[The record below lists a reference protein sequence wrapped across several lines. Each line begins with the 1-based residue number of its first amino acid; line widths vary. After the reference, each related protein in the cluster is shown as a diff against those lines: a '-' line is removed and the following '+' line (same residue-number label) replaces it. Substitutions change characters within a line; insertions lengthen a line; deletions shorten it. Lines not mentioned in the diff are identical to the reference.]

1 LFVKEKKRVARF
13 FPITFPVSAITV
25 DRVLFQLRWLL
36 LLLVLPT
43 IWLDAGAITLSTPL
57 VFWIIAG
64 VVFNSLVGLLLRFPT
79 FARLLPLPSLVID
92 TLLFGSLPYLVITSS
107 NLLAYFTIFPAI
119 VAAIRFWAWGAIIV
133 ATLLSISLGVH
144 FFVPLQDATPR
155 ALLSTAM
162 PLIVMDGLTILTGYL
177 THHEKVAAVKQA
189 ASELD
194 ELRGA
199 MAGAQLLYQTSDW
212 LNLSANYKPILESM
226 LEAGVKGLPQA
237 RREDGLPVGLVLVFD
252 EQDPQMRL
260 RVAAARGLDIRDEKT
275 RIEGK
280 RGIVAQALT
289 TGESVVFDRVDQ
301 DPELGL
307 YRALQ
312 VCRCGVCYPLR
323 AGLDLYGVVVLATP
337 APRRPSPQ
345 HLELMQAFTRQA
357 GIAFQNAALYQKSRQ
372 EQDRIIQD
380 DIKMRQKLARDLHDG
395 PTQKISGL
403 AMQLEYIAKLID
415 TSPAEAKAELA
426 KAQAT
431 AQQTVKEMRTALFML
446 RPLSLEKEGLS
457 AALEQLGQ
465 RLREVDNVPIQ
476 VVPGD
481 FGTELD
487 SHIATTVFAI
497 IEEAIN
503 NARKHGKGA
512 PIQVSLQ
519 RQDNSLVAIVQ
530 DQGPGFDLD
539 AVEKSYGQRASL
551 GLQNMRER
559 AKLIDGNLTILSAI
573 GHGTRVTLVVPLPLN
588 SLAGKRK

>member
-1 LFVKEKKRVARF
+1 MAQF
-13 FPITFPVSAITV
+13 FPFTFPLSAIAV
-25 DRVLFQLRWLL
+25 DRVLFQLRWIL

-57 VFWIIAG
+57 VLWIVIG
-64 VVFNSLVGLLLRFPT
+64 VLFNSLVGLLLRLPVLAKF
-79 FARLLPLPSLVID
+79 LPLPSLIVD
-92 TLLFGSLPYLVITSS
+92 TLLFGSLPYLAITES
-107 NLLAYFTIFPAI
+107 NLLAYFAIFPVSVAAVRFWALGALI
-119 VAAIRFWAWGAIIV
+119 VAALI
-133 ATLLSISLGVH
+133 SISLGVH
-144 FFVPLQDATPR
+144 FFLPLHGATPR
-155 ALLSTAM
+155 ALLSTAL
-162 PLIVMDGLTILTGYL
+162 PIIVIDSLAILIGYL
-177 THHEKVAAVKQA
+177 THHEKVAAVQQA
-189 ASELD
+189 AGELD
-194 ELRGA
+194 QLRDA
-199 MAGAQLLYQTSDW
+199 VAGAQLLYQTSDW
-212 LNLSANYKPILESM
+212 LSSSANYKPILESM
-226 LEAGVKGLPQA
+226 LDAGVKGLPQA
-237 RREDGLPVGLVLVFD
+237 RREDGVPIGLVLVFD

-260 RVAAARGLDIRDEKT
+260 RVAAARGIDIRDEKT

-280 RGIVAQALT
+280 RGIVAQALMS
-289 TGESVVFDRVDQ
+289 GEEVVFERVDQ

-307 YRALQ
+307 FRALQ
-312 VCRCGVCYPLR
+312 LCRCGVCYPLR

-337 APRRPSPQ
+337 APRLPSPQ

-395 PTQKISGL
+395 PTQKVSSL
-403 AMQLEYIAKLID
+403 AMQLEYITKLID
-415 TSPAEAKAELA
+415 TNPAEAKAELA

-457 AALEQLGQ
+457 VALEQLGQ

-487 SHIATTVFAI
+487 PHIATTVFAI

-519 RQDNSLVAIVQ
+519 RQNNSLVAIVQ

-551 GLQNMRER
+551 GLQNMHER
-559 AKLIDGNLTILSAI
+559 AKLIDGNLNILSAI
-573 GHGTRVTLVVPLPLN
+573 GHGTRVTLVVPLPTN
-588 SLAGKRK
+588 SLAGRRK

>member
-1 LFVKEKKRVARF
+1 MARF
-13 FPITFPVSAITV
+13 LPITFPLSAIAV
-25 DRVLFQLRWLL
+25 DRVLFQLRWIL

-57 VFWIIAG
+57 VLWIVIG
-64 VVFNSLVGLLLRFPT
+64 VIFNSLVGLLLRFPT
-79 FARLLPLPSLVID
+79 LAKFLPLPSLIVD
-92 TLLFGSLPYLVITSS
+92 TLLFGSLPYLAITES
-107 NLLAYFTIFPAI
+107 NLLAYFAIFPVS
-119 VAAIRFWAWGAIIV
+119 VAAIRFWALGALIV
-133 ATLLSISLGVH
+133 ATLLSISLSIH
-144 FFVPLQDATPR
+144 FFLPLQDATPR
-155 ALLSTAM
+155 TLLSTAL
-162 PLIVMDGLTILTGYL
+162 PIIVIDGLAILIGYL
-177 THHEKVAAVKQA
+177 THHEKVAAIQQA
-189 ASELD
+189 TGELD
-194 ELRGA
+194 QLRDA
-199 MAGAQLLYQTSDW
+199 VAGAQLLYQTSDW
-212 LNLSANYKPILESM
+212 LSSSANYKPILESM
-226 LEAGVKGLPQA
+226 LDAGVKGLPQA
-237 RREDGLPVGLVLVFD
+237 RREDGVPVGLVLVFD

-260 RVAAARGLDIRDEKT
+260 RVAAARGIDIRDEKT

-280 RGIVAQALT
+280 RGIVAQALA
-289 TGESVVFDRVDQ
+289 TGEFVVFDRVDQ

-307 YRALQ
+307 FRALQ
-312 VCRCGVCYPLR
+312 FCRCGVCYPLR

-337 APRRPSPQ
+337 APRPPSPQ

-395 PTQKISGL
+395 PTQKVSGL

-415 TSPAEAKAELA
+415 TNPAEAKAELA

-431 AQQTVKEMRTALFML
+431 AQQTIKEMRTALFML

-457 AALEQLGQ
+457 VALEQLGQ

-487 SHIATTVFAI
+487 PHIATTVFAI

-519 RQDNSLVAIVQ
+519 RQNNSLVAIVQ

-559 AKLIDGNLTILSAI
+559 AKLIDGNLNILSAI
-573 GHGTRVTLVVPLPLN
+573 GHGTRVTLVVPLPPN
-588 SLAGKRK
+588 SLAGRRK

>member
-1 LFVKEKKRVARF
+1 MARF
-13 FPITFPVSAITV
+13 FPISFPLSAIAV
-25 DRVLFQLRWLL
+25 DRVLFQLRWIL

-57 VFWIIAG
+57 VLWIVSG
-64 VVFNSLVGLLLRFPT
+64 VIFNSLVGLLLRFPT
-79 FARLLPLPSLVID
+79 LAKFLPLPSLIVD
-92 TLLFGSLPYLVITSS
+92 TILFGSLPYLAITGS
-107 NLLAYFTIFPAI
+107 NLLAYFSIFPAI
-119 VAAIRFWAWGAIIV
+119 VAAIRFWALGALVV
-133 ATLLSISLGVH
+133 ATLLSISLGIH
-144 FFVPLQDATPR
+144 FFLPLQDATPR
-155 ALLSTAM
+155 TLISTAL
-162 PLIVMDGLTILTGYL
+162 PVIVIDGLTILTGYL
-177 THHEKVAAVKQA
+177 THHEKVAAVRQA
-189 ASELD
+189 AGELD
-194 ELRGA
+194 ELRDA
-199 MAGAQLLYQTSDW
+199 VAGAQLLYQTSDW
-212 LNLSANYKPILESM
+212 LSSSANYKPILESM
-226 LEAGVKGLPQA
+226 LDAGVKGLPQA
-237 RREDGLPVGLVLVFD
+237 RREDGLPVGLALVFD

-260 RVAAARGLDIRDEKT
+260 RVAAARGMDIRDEKT

-280 RGIVAQALT
+280 RGIVAQALS
-289 TGESVVFDRVDQ
+289 TGEFVVFDRVDQ

-307 YRALQ
+307 FRALQ
-312 VCRCGVCYPLR
+312 FCRCGVCYPLR

-337 APRRPSPQ
+337 APRQPSPQ

-357 GIAFQNAALYQKSRQ
+357 GIAFQNATLYQKSRQ

-395 PTQKISGL
+395 PTQKVSGL

-415 TSPAEAKAELA
+415 ANPAEAKAELA
-426 KAQAT
+426 KAQVT
-431 AQQTVKEMRTALFML
+431 AQQTIKEMRTALFML

-487 SHIATTVFAI
+487 PHIATTVFAI

-519 RQDNSLVAIVQ
+519 RQNNSLVAIVQ

-559 AKLIDGNLTILSAI
+559 AKLIDGNLNILSAI
-573 GHGTRVTLVVPLPLN
+573 GHGTRVTLVVPLPSN
-588 SLAGKRK
+588 SLAGRRK